1 MKLQAKKEEVMAQ
14 ENAHLTGRPNINPPR
29 TGSSAPGRRAGQSG
43 DFLERQR
50 QKQEER
56 AQKLEARRREL
67 RRQQYDGT
75 PRLNDS
81 SLEIARHMAGAG
93 RTSSFERLTRE
104 RSPRALEKMEQKK
117 REIEKKQHV
126 EPFKMGER
134 SRDIVV
140 QKFGA
145 ASTATMDRLTQPT
158 KSYGKKKLRSG
169 DTKEVV
175 VYRGWSRHVERV
187 PVDDTGRVSI
197 SPRLQNTR
205 YYSGMYA
212 RR

>member
-1 MKLQAKKEEVMAQ
+1 MKLQAKKAEVLAQ
-14 ENAHLTGRPNINPPR
+14 EDLHLTGRPTLNPPR
-29 TGSSAPGRRAGQSG
+29 TASSTPGRRGQSE

-50 QKQEER
+50 QKEEER

-67 RRQQYDGT
+67 RREQYDRT
-75 PRLNDS
+75 PRLNES

-93 RTSSFERLTRE
+93 RTSSMERLTRE
-104 RSPRALEKMEQKK
+104 RSPRALERMEQKK
-117 REIEKKQHV
+117 KEIEKKHEV

-140 QKFGA
+140 QKYGSGA
-145 ASTATMDRLTQPT
+145 QASTATMERLTQPT

-187 PVDDTGRVSI
+187 PVDETGRVSI

-205 YYSGMYA
+205 YYSGT
-212 RR
+212 R